1 VDKENHPF
9 IVDFETASVVGKSLM
24 SHRFASFFLWET
36 AGQQNAGRSVW
47 QKQKSELIAALKN
60 FKKNANR
67 KNFDGL
73 LEMCLPQ
80 F

>member
-1 VDKENHPF
+1 MGNSRAAKILGTVF
-9 IVDFETASVVGKSLM
+9 G
-24 SHRFASFFLWET
+24 
-36 AGQQNAGRSVW
+36 

-60 FKKNANR
+60 FKKNSNR
-67 KNFDGL
+67 KNFEGL